1 MRIDSHQH
9 FWQYNAA
16 TDDSWMKNG
25 YELLRR
31 NMLPQELIN
40 NLKQNNFA
48 GSILVQH
55 VSDESINDFYL
66 NLARDHSEIMGI
78 VAWVGLKL
86 DNIDERLAFYAQKPI
101 IKGFRHMVEF
111 ETQLHYIL
119 DDKFCNGISKLAN
132 YNFTYD
138 ILVTN
143 EQLEDAVNLV
153 TMFPKQKFVLDH
165 LAKPD
170 IKNWQINGGE
180 FKKWQKNIELL
191 AQRSNNTFCK
201 LSGFTVLD
209 DWKNVSLNKIQPYF
223 DVVVK
228 AFGFDRVMFGSDW
241 PVSLAVGDY
250 ELAIAILSKYITSI
264 SPQNIDKVFG
274 ANAVKFYNL

>member
-55 VSDESINDFYL
+55 VGDESINDFYL
-66 NLARDHSEIMGI
+66 NLAREHSEIMGI

-111 ETQLHYIL
+111 EPQPHYIL
-119 DDKFCNGISKLAN
+119 DDKFCNGISKLSN

-143 EQLEDAVNLV
+143 EQLDDAVNLV

-170 IKNWQINGGE
+170 IKNWQTTGSE
-180 FKKWQKNIELL
+180 FKKWQKNIELI

-250 ELAIAILSKYITSI
+250 ALAIAILSKYITSI

-274 ANAVKFYNL
+274 ANAIKFYNL